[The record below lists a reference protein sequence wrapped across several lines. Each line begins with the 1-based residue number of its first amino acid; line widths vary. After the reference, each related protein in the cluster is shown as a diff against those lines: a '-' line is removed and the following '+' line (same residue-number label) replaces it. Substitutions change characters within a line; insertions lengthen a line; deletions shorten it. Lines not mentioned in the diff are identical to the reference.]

1 MEISMCSLH
10 SVPVRKGKKRA
21 EGEAGLQM
29 ATTIASADTIGSSG
43 ARVPFRV
50 GARGPGLVL
59 LLWSVTRW
67 GSDYG

>member
-29 ATTIASADTIGSSG
+29 ATTIASAD
-43 ARVPFRV
+43 RV